1 MIDPATT
8 RRLLFQTLFF
18 GVCILII
25 FVKMLPLGTIPT
37 AIPAP
42 DLIFAF
48 TACFVIRRPRYTPV
62 LLIVLVHMLAD
73 ILFLRPMG
81 LWPALSLLGYEYLR
95 QKSVLGIE
103 LQLSVELLM
112 VPFVFGAIMAAN
124 AIIYFALGLAHPTL
138 GQSLLHILMTA
149 MAYPFVIAASEFI
162 FGVRRVK
169 PGEIEPD
176 GTTL

>member
-1 MIDPATT
+1 MIDPART

-18 GVCILII
+18 GVCMLVI
-25 FVKMLPLGTIPT
+25 FVKMLPLSTIPA

-81 LWPALSLLGYEYLR
+81 LWPALTLLGYEYLR
-95 QKSVLGIE
+95 QKNSMGAE
-103 LQLSVELLM
+103 LQLSVELVL
-112 VPFVFGAIMAAN
+112 VPLVFGVIMGMN
-124 AIIYFALGLAHPTL
+124 ALVYLALGLAHPTL
-138 GQSLLHILMTA
+138 GQSLLYILMTA
-149 MAYPFVIAASEFI
+149 IAYPFVIAASEFI
-162 FGVRRVK
+162 LGVRRAR